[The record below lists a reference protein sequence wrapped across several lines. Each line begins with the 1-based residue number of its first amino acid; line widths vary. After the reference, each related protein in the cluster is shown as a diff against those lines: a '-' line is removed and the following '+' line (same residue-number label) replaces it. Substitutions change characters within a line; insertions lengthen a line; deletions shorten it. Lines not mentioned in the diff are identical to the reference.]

1 MAIQPDILAST
12 LRILRDREV
21 DNTFRAIPLLDA
33 VQRAGNVE
41 QSDGGQKVDCPTIL
55 TEHSNITQL
64 STGYE
69 AVNLAVRDPLR
80 TATYNWCDFI
90 APIVLTEKEQLSN
103 KGDRAVIK
111 IAEARL
117 KSVMGMLQREYC
129 KQVVAGSSTV
139 LTELESLNGA
149 GIGTFGTTV
158 RQSGWFDTLAF
169 GSQTATVGGLAKSDY
184 QSSWQNQF
192 INAAFDVGNSS
203 GGTYDPSGETLFRAM
218 TQMMIQTQIYAPE
231 GEVDII
237 LSSPDS
243 YELYKNSLFTQERYT
258 SMTEER
264 NMAGKL
270 GLLFNGAMMY
280 IDPNL
285 PITGVG
291 YNDGVNRDNGKVSQ
305 YFLNSKLFNVY
316 FDKDAYFELG
326 DYERISGYAAMA
338 ANIMVRTQITTANLS
353 GHGLLLNG
361 EAD

>member
-80 TATYNWCDFI
+80 TATYNWCDFV

-103 KGDRAVIK
+103 KGDRAVIR

-129 KQVVAGSSTV
+129 KQVVAGTSTV

-149 GIGTFGTTV
+149 TQSGT
-158 RQSGWFDTLAF
+158 RASGWFDSLAF
-169 GSQTATVGGLAKSDY
+169 GSQTSTVGGIAKSDY

-192 INAAFDVGNSS
+192 INAAFDVGGSS

-285 PITGVG
+285 PIEGVD
-291 YNDGVNRDNGKVSQ
+291 YNDGSARTNGKVSQ